1 MVMQNHS
8 CDVHVASR
16 VPFPGCALPRPFVN
30 DRKCDCPDTCADED
44 RLTLTSLPGLKM
56 WNKKEISFESFESFA
71 QFEEKETN
79 ETSLDVWAD
88 GRNVLVMSVC
98 LKVQGSKMMH
108 FSEKYHPSETS

>member
-56 WNKKEISFESFESFA
+56 WNKKEISIESFESFA
-71 QFEEKETN
+71 KRKKQMKTN
-79 ETSLDVWAD
+79 ETINKFQLSHLSHLRNSRKKQMKQVWMF
-88 GRNVLVMSVC
+88 GRIV
-98 LKVQGSKMMH
+98 
-108 FSEKYHPSETS
+108 ETCW